1 MGKNQSH
8 HQKLLLSTKIEEN
21 IICPICL
28 QEFKTNITY
37 KELNQHLFRCG
48 NVTNRNKLK
57 VKSSTINN
65 EFQLVIDYNPILNK
79 KEMFRTENSPLDL
92 ETKYEDFKRYINY
105 KKSQISQNENLIVK
119 NKDDIINYLDNI
131 NIYNEVI
138 FELSEEDNN
147 KISLFNYIPYYFDFM
162 INNNLFT
169 IINGKS
175 IFFSFESKIN
185 FKNLGIIFAFILINP
200 SINLKYKFS
209 QLICKVTVGERINL
223 FDLQYTNNELYEE
236 LIKMNHNENI
246 EEMNLTYEID
256 GNELIVEGG
265 KVKVT
270 MNNIEDYIE
279 KRVNYEIQKFKYK
292 ILELRNGI
300 HEFIPEKEINLF
312 SGDELYQ
319 IVNKMI

>member
-1 MGKNQSH
+1 MGKNH
-8 HQKLLLSTKIEEN
+8 PKIKKITIATKLDGSVQ
-21 IICPICL
+21 CPICL
-28 QEFKTNITY
+28 QEFSKNITY

-48 NVTNRNKLK
+48 NVTNRNKLNYK
-57 VKSSTINN
+57 TSGTNN
-65 EFQLVIDYNPILNK
+65 DFQLVIDYNPIINK
-79 KEMFRTENSPLDL
+79 REFKTESSPLDL
-92 ETKYEDFKRYINY
+92 ETKYEDFYRYIEF
-105 KKSQISQNENLIVK
+105 KKSQMKQEANLNVK
-119 NKDDIINYLDNI
+119 NKEDIINYINDI
-131 NIYNEVI
+131 NIYNDVNFI
-138 FELSEEDNN
+138 LTEDNN
-147 KISLFNYIPYYFDFM
+147 NKINLMNYIPYYFDHM

-175 IFFSFESKIN
+175 IFFSFESNIN
-185 FKNLGIIFAFILINP
+185 FKILGIVFAYILINP

-246 EEMNLTYEID
+246 EDMNLTYEID

-270 MNNIEDYIE
+270 INNIEDYIE
-279 KRVNYEIQKFKYK
+279 KRVNYEIQKFKDK
-292 ILELRNGI
+292 ILELRKGI

-319 IVNKMI
+319 IINKMI

>member
-1 MGKNQSH
+1 MK
-8 HQKLLLSTKIEEN
+8 
-21 IICPICL
+21 
-28 QEFKTNITY
+28 QEAN
-37 KELNQHLFRCG
+37 LN
-48 NVTNRNKLK
+48 
-57 VKSSTINN
+57 
-65 EFQLVIDYNPILNK
+65 
-79 KEMFRTENSPLDL
+79 
-92 ETKYEDFKRYINY
+92 
-105 KKSQISQNENLIVK
+105 VK
-119 NKDDIINYLDNI
+119 NKEDIINYLNDI
-131 NIYNEVI
+131 NIYNEVTFI
-138 FELSEEDNN
+138 LTEENNN
-147 KISLFNYIPYYFDFM
+147 KITLFNYIPYYFDYM

-279 KRVNYEIQKFKYK
+279 KRVNYEIQKFKDK

-312 SGDELYQ
+312 TGDELYQ

>member
-1 MGKNQSH
+1 MGKNH
-8 HQKLLLSTKIEEN
+8 PKIKKITIGAKLDGTVQ
-21 IICPICL
+21 CPICL
-28 QEFKTNITY
+28 QEFNKNITY
-37 KELNQHLFRCG
+37 KDLNKHLFRCG
-48 NVTNRNKLK
+48 NVTNRNKLNYK
-57 VKSSTINN
+57 TSATHND
-65 EFQLVIDYNPILNK
+65 FQLVIDYNPILNK
-79 KEMFRTENSPLDL
+79 RDFKTETSPLDL
-92 ETKYEDFKRYINY
+92 ETKYDDFYRYIEF
-105 KKSQISQNENLIVK
+105 KKSQMKQEANLNVK
-119 NKDDIINYLDNI
+119 NKEDIINYLNDI
-131 NIYNEVI
+131 NIYNEVTFI
-138 FELSEEDNN
+138 LTEENNN
-147 KISLFNYIPYYFDFM
+147 KITLFNYIPYYFDYM

-223 FDLQYTNNELYEE
+223 FDLQYTNNDLYEE

>member
-175 IFFSFESKIN
+175 IFFSFENDIN
-185 FKNLGIIFAFILINP
+185 FKILGIIFAYILINP
-200 SINLKYKFS
+200 EINLNYKFS
-209 QLICKVTVGERINL
+209 QFLCKITIGERINL
-223 FDLQYTNNELYEE
+223 QNLQYTNNDLYEE
-236 LIKMNHNENI
+236 LFKINHNENI
-246 EEMNLTYEID
+246 EDLNLFYEID

-265 KVKVT
+265 KVQVT
-270 MNNIEDYIE
+270 FNNVEDYID
-279 KRVNYEIQKFKYK
+279 KRVNYEIQKYK
-292 ILELRNGI
+292 DYIILL
-300 HEFIPEKEINLF
+300 KKDYMNLF
-312 SGDELYQ
+312 L
-319 IVNKMI
+319 KK

>member
-1 MGKNQSH
+1 MGKNH
-8 HQKLLLSTKIEEN
+8 PKIKKITISTKLDEN
-21 IICPICL
+21 IQCPICL
-28 QEFKTNITY
+28 QEFNTNVTY

-48 NVTNRNKLK
+48 NVTNRNKLNYRT
-57 VKSSTINN
+57 SSANN
-65 EFQLVIDYNPILNK
+65 DFQLVIDYNPIINK
-79 KEMFRTENSPLDL
+79 KEVKTENSPLDL
-92 ETKYEDFKRYINY
+92 ETKYDDFYRYIEF
-105 KKSQISQNENLIVK
+105 KKSQMKQEANIKVK
-119 NKDDIINYLDNI
+119 NKNDIINYLNDI
-131 NIYNEVI
+131 NIYNDVI
-138 FELSEEDNN
+138 FILTEDNN
-147 KISLFNYIPYYFDFM
+147 NKITLINYIPYYFEYM

-175 IFFSFESKIN
+175 IFFSFESNIN
-185 FKNLGIIFAFILINP
+185 FKNLGIVFASILINP

-209 QLICKVTVGERINL
+209 QLLCKVTVGERINL

-246 EEMNLTYEID
+246 EDMNLTYEID

-319 IVNKMI
+319 IINKMI

>member
-1 MGKNQSH
+1 MGKNQSR

-57 VKSSTINN
+57 IKSSTTNN

-175 IFFSFESKIN
+175 IFFSFENDIN
-185 FKNLGIIFAFILINP
+185 FKILGIIFAYILINP
-200 SINLKYKFS
+200 EINLKYKFS
-209 QLICKVTVGERINL
+209 QFLCKITIGERINL
-223 FDLQYTNNELYEE
+223 YDLQYTNNDLYEE
-236 LIKMNHNENI
+236 LFKINHNENI
-246 EEMNLTYEID
+246 EDLNLFYEID

-279 KRVNYEIQKFKYK
+279 KRVNYEIQKFKDK

-312 SGDELYQ
+312 TGDELYQ